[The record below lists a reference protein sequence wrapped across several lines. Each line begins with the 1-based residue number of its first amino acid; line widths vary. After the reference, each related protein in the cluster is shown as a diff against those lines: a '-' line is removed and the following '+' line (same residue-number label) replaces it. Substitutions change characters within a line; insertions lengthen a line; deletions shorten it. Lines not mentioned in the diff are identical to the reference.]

1 MKSMTKRVVLGAIL
15 FGAMSY
21 AKVIATV
28 NGYPITSSEA
38 NSYIKMVSGGKITSY
53 TKLSPKDRKRLIDAL
68 ATDKF
73 VVKEANREVKKD
85 QKKILYVDYYVK
97 KHFKELM
104 KKAEKE
110 LSRKEK
116 EAAVAEAWVRKKSSR
131 YKVTDD
137 EMKKIY
143 RQNKKLF
150 VDKRTGK
157 TVPYSKIKPI
167 IKMQLQQKKFVDRL
181 MKHAKIDYNPST
193 GKKKK

>member
-1 MKSMTKRVVLGAIL
+1 MTKKIFLGLVLMS
-15 FGAMSY
+15 AMSY

-38 NSYIKMVSGGKITSY
+38 NAYIKMVSGGKVTSY
-53 TKLSPKDRKRLIDAL
+53 TKLSTKDRKRLINAL

-85 QKKILYVDYYVK
+85 QKKVLYVDYYVK
-97 KHFKELM
+97 KHFKELI
-104 KKAEKE
+104 KKANTE
-110 LSRKEK
+110 LSKKEK
-116 EAAVAEAWVRKKSSR
+116 EAAVADAWVRKRASR
-131 YKVTDD
+131 YKVTEA
-137 EMKKIY
+137 EMKKVY
-143 RQNKKLF
+143 RKNKKLF

-167 IKMQLQQKKFVDRL
+167 IKMQLQQKKFVDSL

-193 GKKKK
+193 SKKKK